1 MGQPTISR
9 RDFLS
14 LAVAFARRPAPPP
27 LIIPV
32 RIVIDT
38 KAHWTSKQIG
48 RFWSTIWP
56 EAVTAF
62 GRCGIRLENSTGT
75 GEVERPPF
83 RQPIISGLI
92 PAALNLV
99 VTDRIPTEWDNGRA
113 LAGVT
118 ARYRG
123 YHVCMI
129 ALAEAHGNQIPFLS
143 VNTCVHEILH
153 ALLHDIFEA
162 RPGGVHGQAREL
174 RIDWYATGLWLF
186 HTGPGI
192 RESARTYLEVLTRR

>member
-1 MGQPTISR
+1 MISR
-9 RDFLS
+9 REFFA
-14 LAVAFARRPAPPP
+14 LATAFARTPAPAP
-27 LIIPV
+27 LVIPV

-38 KAHWTSKQIG
+38 KANWTSRQIG
-48 RFWSTIWP
+48 RFWSSIWP
-56 EAVTAF
+56 EAVADF
-62 GRCGIRLENSTGT
+62 ARGGVRLESTTGT
-75 GEVERPPF
+75 GQVERPPF
-83 RQPIISGLI
+83 RQPVISGLERG
-92 PAALNLV
+92 ALNLV

-118 ARYRG
+118 VLYRG
-123 YHVCMI
+123 YHMCMI

-174 RIDWYATGLWLF
+174 RIDSYATCLWLF
-186 HTGPGI
+186 HIGAGI
-192 RESARTYLEVLTRR
+192 RESARTYLELLNRR